1 MNERVPK
8 KLYPE
13 DLPENFRLETID
25 VGNQMGLTRDVISKY
40 TYVDGQQYWQAMS
53 AKGIYYTINPKD
65 PKILNYVDEANP
77 KIRGNISFSDG
88 RGGNPAGRPK
98 GSQNRV
104 SVKKVCEDLSA
115 NPAEL
120 LAAILKSDLQT
131 LKRYGVKD
139 PRQITVA
146 QKLKVAELLLN
157 KLVPNLKSADLDA
170 AGEPAISKDI
180 EAKTERS
187 QLQVYVP
194 TLQKTVS
201 VEATEEELAEIASEG
216 LEAFQEKHADEVTD
230 GLAWELPS
238 E

>member
-1 MNERVPK
+1 MQERIPK

-13 DLPENFRLETID
+13 DLPESYRLETID
-25 VGNQMGLTRDVISKY
+25 VGNQMGLTREVISKFV
-40 TYVDGQQYWQAMS
+40 YVDGQQYWQAMS
-53 AKGIYYTINPKD
+53 KKGYYFTINPKD
-65 PKILNYVDEANP
+65 PKILNYADEANP
-77 KIRGNISFSDG
+77 KIRGNIAFSDG

-104 SVKKVCEDLSA
+104 SVKKVCEELSA

-131 LKRYGVKD
+131 LKRYGIRD

-157 KLVPNLKSADLDA
+157 KLVPNLKSADLDND
-170 AGEPAISKDI
+170 GEPAISKDV
-180 EAKTERS
+180 EAKVERQ
-187 QLQVYVP
+187 QLQVYIPGVAKP
-194 TLQKTVS
+194 VE
-201 VEATEEELAEIASEG
+201 VEATEEELAELQAEG
-216 LEAFQEKHADEVTD
+216 VEAYQEKHKDDDASE
-230 GLAWELPS
+230 LAWELPD